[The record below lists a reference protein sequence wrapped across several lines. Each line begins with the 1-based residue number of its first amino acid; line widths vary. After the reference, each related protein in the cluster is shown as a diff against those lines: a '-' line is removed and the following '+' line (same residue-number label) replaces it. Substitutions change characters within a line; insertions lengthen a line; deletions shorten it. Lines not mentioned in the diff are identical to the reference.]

1 MLKSSLCDY
10 SDPYILL
17 KGTLAVNNKAAA
29 DADEDN
35 TNKKVIFKN
44 CVPFSNCISELNN
57 TKDIDTVM
65 PVYNII

>member
-1 MLKSSLCDY
+1 MICDY

-17 KGTLAVNNKAAA
+17 KGTLAVNNTAAA
-29 DADEDN
+29 DADADN

-44 CVPFSNCISELNN
+44 CVPFSNCISEVNN
-57 TKDIDTVM
+57 TKDIDIVM